1 MAPGPRVAR
10 RPAMKNGA
18 QDQDQPKKPGESPSS
33 KPPSS
38 KPPSSKQPS
47 SKPPSSKPP
56 SSKPSGSQQARGTAE
71 PGQHTADR
79 SGGSGQKQIGGERG
93 GDDNPRD
100 ASDRGGSHH

>member
-38 KPPSSKQPS
+38 KPPSSK
-47 SKPPSSKPP
+47 PP
-56 SSKPSGSQQARGTAE
+56 SSKPSGSEQARGTAE